1 MEDIIK
7 NGRTTSYYIWISI
20 LLAVIL
26 LGIYGV
32 VASFVEGMEILE
44 FNLSIPWSMMIS
56 VYVFFVVSSTGL
68 CIVTS
73 LGHVFGAKRY
83 EIIGKRGVFLAIITI
98 VFGMI
103 AIMLHL
109 GHPERS
115 AVYVWITPN
124 IGSAIWGMG
133 FFYSF
138 YILFIMVEYWLLARE
153 DLART
158 ANASTGWKQ
167 VFYGLATIGFRSESE
182 ESIKRDH
189 RFAQIAGAA
198 ALIAGLSAHSTLGAV
213 FGHVE
218 SRAYWYGAYYPIYFL
233 LSATFSGLA
242 WLLLMTIST
251 YKLKNEHMSDK
262 LNKLIFEMAKLLA
275 VLLSV
280 GLLFMSYKVGTGLL
294 DDIKAQTMIL
304 FINGPFSVSFWIFE
318 IAVGT
323 ILPIIILLAAVKRE
337 SLNAVLSASVMVI
350 IGLFMMR
357 YDFVIAGQI
366 YPTFKDALP
375 TTFVPTL
382 MEIFVIAGVFSGFF
396 LSYVLALKY
405 LPLEEK
411 SHD

>member
-1 MEDIIK
+1 MEDVIK
-7 NGRTTSYYIWISI
+7 NNRTASYYIWISV
-20 LLAVIL
+20 LLATVV
-26 LGIYGV
+26 LGVYAV
-32 VASFVEGMEILE
+32 LVSFIEGMEVLE

-56 VYVFFVVSSTGL
+56 TYVFFVVSSTGL

-73 LGHVFGAKRY
+73 LGHVFGAKRF
-83 EIIGKRGVFLAIITI
+83 EMIGKRGVFLAIITI

-103 AIMLHL
+103 AIILHL

-124 IGSAIWGMG
+124 IRSAIWGMG

-153 DLART
+153 ELAKT

-167 VFYGLATIGFRSESE
+167 VFYGLATFGIKSESE
-182 ESIKRDH
+182 ESVKRDH
-189 RFAQIAGAA
+189 KLAQVAGIA

-213 FGHVE
+213 FGHAE
-218 SRAYWYGAYYPIYFL
+218 SRAYWYGAYYPVYFL

-242 WLLLMTIST
+242 WLLLMTIAT
-251 YKLKNEHMSDK
+251 YKLKGETMTAK
-262 LNKLIFEMAKLLA
+262 LEKLMFEMAGLLA

-294 DDIKAQTMIL
+294 DSIKAKTMIL
-304 FINGPFSVSFWIFE
+304 LVNGPFSISFWVFE
-318 IAVGT
+318 ITIGT
-323 ILPIIILLAAVKRE
+323 VVPIITALISVKRK
-337 SLNAVLSASVMVI
+337 SLNGILASSIMVI

-366 YPTFKDALP
+366 YPTFRVALP
-375 TTFVPTL
+375 QTFVPTL
-382 MEIFVIAGVFSGFF
+382 MEIFVIAGVFGGFF
-396 LSYVLALKY
+396 LSYMLALKL
-405 LPLEEK
+405 LPLKEN
-411 SHD
+411 SH